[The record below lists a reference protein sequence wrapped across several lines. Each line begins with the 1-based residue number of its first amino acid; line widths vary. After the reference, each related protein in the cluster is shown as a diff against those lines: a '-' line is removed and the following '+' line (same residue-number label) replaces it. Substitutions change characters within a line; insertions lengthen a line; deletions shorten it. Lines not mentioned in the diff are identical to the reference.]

1 MRNRGI
7 VFCVVILLATA
18 AVAADKRVH
27 QNVALAASGS
37 VSIDTHNGTITVT
50 TWNQPSV
57 DVSARIEQGLFISE
71 DDVNKTEVR
80 VTGSGE
86 NVRIE
91 SDYSAIMSRFFW
103 WGNEH
108 NLPPVHYTLFLPA
121 TARLTVD
128 AHNATVR
135 ATGLRNDI
143 KVTTHNG
150 DVDLSGLD
158 GAASIETH
166 NGDIHVAFT
175 RLARLSRIET
185 HNGGIDLRIP
195 SRSQFRLDA
204 SGHHLGVNSDFPV
217 VMKTL
222 DRSRY
227 VGDVNGGGAE
237 LRVTTHRGSV
247 TLKKV

>member
-1 MRNRGI
+1 MRKTGI
-7 VFCVVILLATA
+7 VLSVVALLAAAT

-27 QNVALAASGS
+27 QTVSLAASGS

-57 DVSARIEQGLFISE
+57 DVTARIEQGLFISD
-71 DDVNKTEVR
+71 DDVRKTEVR

-91 SDYSAIMSRFFW
+91 SDYSAIMSHFSW
-103 WGNEH
+103 LGNEH
-108 NLPPVHYTLFLPA
+108 NLPPVHYTLFMPA

-135 ATGLRNDI
+135 ATGLRNDVKI
-143 KVTTHNG
+143 STHNG
-150 DVDLSGLD
+150 NVDLD

-166 NGDIHVAFT
+166 NGDIRVAFS
-175 RLARLSRIET
+175 RFARLSRIET
-185 HNGGIDLRIP
+185 HNGDIELRVP
-195 SRSQFRLDA
+195 AHSQFHLDA
-204 SGHHLGVNSDFPV
+204 TGHHLGVNSDFPV

-237 LRVTTHRGSV
+237 LRVTTHKGSV
-247 TLKKV
+247 TLRKV